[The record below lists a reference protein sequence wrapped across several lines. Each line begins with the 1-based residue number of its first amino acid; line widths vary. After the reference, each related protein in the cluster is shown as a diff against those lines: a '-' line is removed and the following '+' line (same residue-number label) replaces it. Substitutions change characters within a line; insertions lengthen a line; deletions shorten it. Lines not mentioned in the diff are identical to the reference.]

1 MPESSDRTTECGT
14 GSESTFRTAV
24 AAEVERLTSPAARR
38 SKSDRFLA
46 AGVLLLFGLGLAM
59 ARWPMFTF
67 WDALLTPL
75 VALLLQEVGSFTAM
89 RLLGYRELPGG
100 ALIGKFKRI
109 PRRDAA
115 AGGRH
120 FDEPGWKVAS
130 VALAGQL
137 PGVALGIGGL
147 VWVLSGEHEVPKWIP
162 GASLLM
168 LVFASLQL
176 LPFRPAGWRVLRVVL
191 ASRWPLFCSWFVFVF
206 LAIVF
211 LLPLLG
217 WLLLGW
223 REMLVWSFA
232 FGIMAQAKSPPVDGQ
247 FGLTDRLL
255 RAGYRPC
262 AGADDRISR
271 ADSDFL
277 VAQIQEF
284 EPKFDQPRGVA
295 EATVELYERLNHKP
309 PGLALSAVFLLAQ
322 LVIILLG
329 AVGASALGPKI
340 FSHSESESEYSRL
353 VWVSADGTR
362 IATASSDNT
371 ARVWDAA
378 TGEELAVLEGHGD
391 GDYR

>member
-1 MPESSDRTTECGT
+1 
-14 GSESTFRTAV
+14 
-24 AAEVERLTSPAARR
+24 
-38 SKSDRFLA
+38 
-46 AGVLLLFGLGLAM
+46 
-59 ARWPMFTF
+59 
-67 WDALLTPL
+67 
-75 VALLLQEVGSFTAM
+75 
-89 RLLGYRELPGG
+89 
-100 ALIGKFKRI
+100 
-109 PRRDAA
+109 
-115 AGGRH
+115 
-120 FDEPGWKVAS
+120 
-130 VALAGQL
+130 
-137 PGVALGIGGL
+137 
-147 VWVLSGEHEVPKWIP
+147 
-162 GASLLM
+162 
-168 LVFASLQL
+168 
-176 LPFRPAGWRVLRVVL
+176 
-191 ASRWPLFCSWFVFVF
+191 
-206 LAIVF
+206 
-211 LLPLLG
+211 
-217 WLLLGW
+217 
-223 REMLVWSFA
+223 MLVWSFA

-378 TGEELAVLEGHGD
+378 NGEELAVLEWDGAALVSVVFSPDGTRIATASSDNTARVWDAATGAELTVLERHGDRVLDVAFSPDGTRIATTSYYEARVWDASTGEQLAELEGHGD
-391 GDYR
+391 GVLGVTFSPDGTRIATVSFDETARVWDAATGEQLAELKGHGDFNRSDVAFSPDGTRVTVVNSRFAVRTYTADGRLVSKIRLRRSRGWWLDGLTRLTWTG